1 VLGIVCY
8 LLFYPHFLIAIL
20 NKFKIYQYANLAI
33 EKYRKSIDIDYAN
46 LNQYSDRIIKKKYPN
61 LFSSIKKN
69 DLWADYPYKTIMSYV
84 PAVRNPTKNL
94 DL

>member
-1 VLGIVCY
+1 

-20 NKFKIYQYANLAI
+20 NKFKIYHYANLAI

-61 LFSSIKKN
+61 QYSSIKKN
-69 DLWADYPYKTIMSYV
+69 DLWADYPYKTVMNHFPV
-84 PAVRNPTKNL
+84 VRKPINNL
-94 DL
+94 DI